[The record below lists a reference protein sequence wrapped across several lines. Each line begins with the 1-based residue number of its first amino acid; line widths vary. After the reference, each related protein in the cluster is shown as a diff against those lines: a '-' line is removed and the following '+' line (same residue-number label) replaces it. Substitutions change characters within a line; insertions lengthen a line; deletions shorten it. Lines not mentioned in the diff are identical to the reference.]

1 MVTRSQF
8 ESSGYQV
15 FDEFLS
21 PKRCSEFLENVES
34 YREQFKLPEI
44 YRPMK
49 TRSLRYNVIDGDRI
63 KEHLAEI
70 WSLYQGKMIELVNGL
85 TPQEFVPLDNT
96 KVGVNVNVMPPGRSE
111 YRWHYDRNAV
121 TCILY
126 LNAIEGGE
134 TILYPNYRILLGN
147 RGRMFAQQML
157 DSFLHTKV
165 LRRIF
170 GKKTAISPRPGRLAI
185 MRGNQC
191 WHSVR
196 SVEGKQD
203 RINIIC
209 AYDLPGA
216 QFPMEESL
224 DSYIYTQEEMASSD
238 PNYG

>member
-1 MVTRSQF
+1 MKRSKF

-15 FDEFLS
+15 FDDFLS
-21 PKRCSEFLENVES
+21 PRECNEFLEKVER
-34 YREQFKLPEI
+34 YRKQFKLPEI

-49 TRSLRYNVIDGDRI
+49 NRSLRYYVIDGDRI
-63 KEHLAEI
+63 REHLAEI
-70 WSLYQGKMIELVNGL
+70 WSLYQGKMIKLVNGL
-85 TPQEFVPLDNT
+85 TPQEFVPLNNT
-96 KVGVNVNVMPPGRSE
+96 KVGVNVNVMPAGRSE

-134 TILYPNYRILLGN
+134 TILYPNYRILLEN
-147 RGRMFAQQML
+147 RSLKFTQQL
-157 DSFLHTKV
+157 FDGILHTKV
-165 LRRIF
+165 MRRIF

-185 MRGNQC
+185 IRGNQC

-196 SVEGKQD
+196 SVQGEQD
-203 RINIIC
+203 RINILC

-216 QFPMEESL
+216 QFSMDKYL
-224 DSYIYTQEEMASSD
+224 DSYLYTQEKMASSD